1 MNQGAQD
8 FQLKNFVETETYRRV
23 KEAAAHAVLV
33 PNAVL
38 VYGKAGLGK
47 TVALHKIASET
58 GAALFEVDPTSKGPG
73 AMLES
78 FILAFGHRT
87 QGRTTRDLLYQ
98 CKQIARP
105 DSHALQYGW
114 GGLSPDQYR
123 QSRLLLVDEYQNFEP
138 SALRLLFGICFEAQL
153 PLLVCGNSESLI
165 SRSRESKLAMEQLSQ
180 RMLMRFEVRKPLASD
195 CRNIGI
201 LFNVEGMEAYAAIA
215 AFGCQ
220 TSLREL
226 VDLLRKATFITGGE
240 GSIKLHSLQ
249 VALRAYKG
257 GEKSLPLLSP
267 NAAHLAELSEET
279 GSPKRIAKP
288 PEPT

>member
-1 MNQGAQD
+1 MNESTQD

-23 KEAAAHAVLV
+23 KEAAAHASLV

-47 TVALHKIASET
+47 TVALYKIASET
-58 GAALFEVDPTSKGPG
+58 GAALFEVDPTIKGPG

-78 FILAFGHRT
+78 FILAFGHKLH
-87 QGRTTRDLLYQ
+87 GSKTRDLLYQ

-105 DSHALQYGW
+105 DSHALQYGS
-114 GGLSPDQYR
+114 GELSPDQYR

-153 PLLVCGNSESLI
+153 PLLVCGNSETLA
-165 SRSRESKLAMEQLSQ
+165 SRSREAKLAMEQISQ

-226 VDLLRKATFITGGE
+226 VDLLQKATFMTGGE
-240 GSIKLHSLQ
+240 GSIHRRHLES
-249 VALRAYKG
+249 ALIGYG
-257 GEKSLPLLSP
+257 GGKSLSLLSP
-267 NAAHLAELSEET
+267 NAAHLA
-279 GSPKRIAKP
+279 
-288 PEPT
+288 